1 MNKKKEKID
10 KSENNTLIIERE
22 YNKTNSSIKS
32 KPKYLLLL
40 I

>member
-10 KSENNTLIIERE
+10 KSDNNTLIIERE

-32 KPKYLLLL
+32 KP
-40 I
+40 